1 MTTSTVTLP
10 FTIKAD
16 GKNFFSVQETRKQ
29 YAGTINIGKTT
40 SKNGSV
46 LAIMASESTSFITML
61 HNVEDVN
68 SAYLAVS
75 SLHYLQTEWIIF
87 RDGLR
92 IFHSGAV
99 SLPAM
104 TERLQNAIK
113 DTAALFNKGDG
124 TDLEPMYRIFGE
136 LPKHASQLLGF
147 RTGRDVFGFIQ
158 ALRWTETVLRTL
170 APLEGY
176 QNIVAVVSMLSAAA
190 RQLDMYDGVGGVG
203 LARNGFITDNSHL
216 GTGYASFRPTN
227 ERAAAYVTSAAGHP
241 AVGSTFNQ
249 PVIMPSFSH
258 RASMESDPE
267 AWARLGETL
276 AASSTPVKAEPTST
290 PVDKPVD
297 QAD

>member
-16 GKNFFSVQETRKQ
+16 GENFFSVQETRKQ

-46 LAIMASESTSFITML
+46 LAIMASESTSFIAL
-61 HNVEDVN
+61 LYNVEDVN

-92 IFHSGAV
+92 IFQSGAV
-99 SLPAM
+99 SLPAV

-147 RTGRDVFGFIQ
+147 RTGRDIFGFIQ

-176 QNIVAVVSMLSAAA
+176 QNIVAVVGMLTAAA
-190 RQLDMYDGVGGVG
+190 RQLDMYEQGGVG
-203 LARNGFITDNSHL
+203 RVQNGFITDNPYL
-216 GTGYASFRPTN
+216 GSGYASFRPTN
-227 ERAAAYVTSAAGHP
+227 ERAAARRALVWVKRWLQVQPLSRRNPPAHP
-241 AVGSTFNQ
+241 LTNQ
-249 PVIMPSFSH
+249 SI
-258 RASMESDPE
+258 R
-267 AWARLGETL
+267 
-276 AASSTPVKAEPTST
+276 PT
-290 PVDKPVD
+290 D
-297 QAD
+297 QR

>member
-46 LAIMASESTSFITML
+46 LAIMASESPSFIAML
-61 HNVEDVN
+61 FNVEDVN

-75 SLHYLQTEWIIF
+75 CLHHLQTEWVIF
-87 RDGLR
+87 RNGLR
-92 IFHSGAV
+92 TFHSGAV

-136 LPKHASQLLGF
+136 LPKHVSQLLGF

-176 QNIVAVVSMLSAAA
+176 QNIVAVVAMLTAAA
-190 RQLDMYDGVGGVG
+190 RQLDMYEQGGVG
-203 LARNGFITDNSHL
+203 FARNGFITDNPHF
-216 GTGYASFRPTN
+216 GAGYASFRPTN
-227 ERAAAYVTSAAGHP
+227 ERAAAYVAPVAGHP
-241 AVGSTFNQ
+241 AGASTFNQ

>member
-46 LAIMASESTSFITML
+46 LTIMASESPRFIAML
-61 HNVEDVN
+61 HNVENVN

-75 SLHYLQTEWIIF
+75 SLHYLQTEWVIF
-87 RDGLR
+87 RNGLR
-92 IFHSGAV
+92 IFQSGAV

-124 TDLEPMYRIFGE
+124 TDLEPMYRIFGM
-136 LPKHASQLLGF
+136 LPKHVSQMLGF
-147 RTGRDVFGFIQ
+147 RAGRDVFGFIQ

-170 APLEGY
+170 PPLEGY
-176 QNIVAVVSMLSAAA
+176 QNIVAVVSMLSAAD
-190 RQLDMYDGVGGVG
+190 RQLDIYDVV
-203 LARNGFITDNSHL
+203 
-216 GTGYASFRPTN
+216 
-227 ERAAAYVTSAAGHP
+227 SA
-241 AVGSTFNQ
+241 STFNQ

-258 RASMESDPE
+258 SASMESDLE

-276 AASSTPVKAEPTST
+276 AASSTPVKAEPIST

-297 QAD
+297 RAD

>member
-1 MTTSTVTLP
+1 MTTSTVTHP

-16 GKNFFSVQETRKQ
+16 GENFFSVQETRKQ
-29 YAGTINIGKTT
+29 YVGTINIVKTT
-40 SKNGSV
+40 SKDGSV
-46 LAIMASESTSFITML
+46 LAIMASESPSFITML

-176 QNIVAVVSMLSAAA
+176 QNIVAVVSMLSDAA
-190 RQLDMYDGVGGVG
+190 RQLDMYDGVG
-203 LARNGFITDNSHL
+203 A
-216 GTGYASFRPTN
+216 
-227 ERAAAYVTSAAGHP
+227 
-241 AVGSTFNQ
+241 STFNQ